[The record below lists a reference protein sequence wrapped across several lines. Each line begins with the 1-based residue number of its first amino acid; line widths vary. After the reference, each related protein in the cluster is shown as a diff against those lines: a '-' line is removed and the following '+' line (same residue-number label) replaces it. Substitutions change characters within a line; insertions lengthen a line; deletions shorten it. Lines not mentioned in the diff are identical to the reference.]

1 MTNSKLLGRETLSFS
16 LKGLR
21 KNYAVIPVVIATA
34 IGAGAASFYIFRL
47 AFRNPDVSWRRN
59 ANPEPWQEY
68 EKKQY
73 KFYSQIDHDKLESP
87 RPKF

>member
-1 MTNSKLLGRETLSFS
+1 MPNSKLFGRETLSFS

-21 KNYAVIPVVIATA
+21 KNYAVIPVIMATA
-34 IGAGAASFYIFRL
+34 LGAGGGSLYLIRL

-68 EKKQY
+68 ETKQY
-73 KFYSQIDHDKLESP
+73 K
-87 RPKF
+87 